1 MSQQKSL
8 GNRIVVVGANGSGK
22 TTFAKRLS
30 AELHLPHFELDSLF
44 WLPDWGELS
53 NEQFREKEN
62 EITEGEKW
70 IIDGNYARNQDIT
83 IGKADSVVWLN
94 YRMSLSMYRVVK
106 RSLFRIYAKEPLWH
120 NNMENLRRAFSPKYS
135 IILFAFKSFKRKNAR
150 YEKMMTLENL
160 KNVNWVRI
168 KNKKEELKF
177 WNEV

>member
-106 RSLFRIYAKEPLWH
+106 RSLFRIYTKEPLWH
-120 NNMENLRRAFSPKYS
+120 NNMENLRRVFSPKDS

-150 YEKMMTLENL
+150 YEKMMTLEDL